1 VHKLLAKQLRNVTDA
16 DGKVDADKLVAI
28 VERTYEEFDRERRL
42 NDRASKLMEEELMAA
57 NDVIRLRGEQRLTG
71 TLESAPCAL
80 ALVDAQWVMQN
91 VNTAMAWLCGKPHEA
106 LIGRPC
112 FAALAEASSDI
123 PPGMLERLHKGQTVE
138 CEIGGRWYLAEA
150 RGLGD
155 GSWALALSDVTAL
168 KERETAL
175 LLARDSAESAN
186 RLKSHFLA
194 TMSHELRTPL
204 NAILGFSEIV
214 REKMFGRG
222 EEACDRY
229 ADYAASIHTCG
240 AHLLELISDVLDL
253 SKIDAGSFA
262 LNHEPLD
269 LGVVTNAVLEL
280 VAPQAQGG
288 SVTLVPFT
296 SSGSRMIEADSRA
309 VKQILLNLL
318 ANAVKFTPAGG
329 EVDVTMQ
336 PDGGDVLVTVRDTGI
351 GIAPE
356 HLESVFEAF
365 HQGDPRVS
373 RRFEGTG
380 LGLSITK
387 RLVEQHDGTI
397 WIESELGSG
406 TRVMVRLPRRAVK
419 PEQQAAVAP
428 KPVRAP
434 RTQRPSKVRAT
445 ATTR

>member
-1 VHKLLAKQLRNVTDA
+1 VHKLLAKQLRNVADA
-16 DGKVDADKLVAI
+16 DGKVDVDKLTAI
-28 VERTYEEFDRERRL
+28 VERTYDEFDRERRL

-71 TLESAPCAL
+71 TLEGAPCAL
-80 ALVDAQWVMQN
+80 ALVDAHWVMQN
-91 VNTAMAWLCGKPHEA
+91 VNTAMAGLCGKPHEA

-112 FAALAEASSDI
+112 FAALTEASSDV
-123 PPGMLERLHKGQTVE
+123 PPGMLERLHNGQPVE
-138 CEIGGRWYLAEA
+138 CEIAGRWYLAEA

-155 GSWALALSDVTAL
+155 GSWALAFSDVTAL

-240 AHLLELISDVLDL
+240 THLLELISDVLDL

-262 LNHEPLD
+262 LNPEPLD
-269 LGVVTNAVLEL
+269 IGVVTNAVLEL
-280 VAPQAQGG
+280 VAPQAHRGH
-288 SVTLVPFT
+288 VTLVPFA

-309 VKQILLNLL
+309 VKQVLLNLL

-336 PDGGDVLVTVRDTGI
+336 PDGGDVLITVRDTGI

-387 RLVEQHDGTI
+387 RLVEQHDGKI

-406 TRVMVRLPRRAVK
+406 TRVTVRLPRRPAK
-419 PEQQAAVAP
+419 PEQQAAPKPARAP
-428 KPVRAP
+428 K
-434 RTQRPSKVRAT
+434 TQRPSKARAT
-445 ATTR
+445 VTTR

>member
-1 VHKLLAKQLRNVTDA
+1 MHKLLAKQLRNVVDA
-16 DGKVDADKLVAI
+16 DGKVDVEKLTAI
-28 VERTYEEFDRERRL
+28 VERTYDEFDRERRL

-80 ALVDAQWVMQN
+80 ALLDAHWVMQN
-91 VNTAMAWLCGKPHEA
+91 VNTAMAGLCGKPHDA

-112 FAALAEASSDI
+112 FAALAEADSDI
-123 PPGMLERLHKGQTVE
+123 PTDMLERLHNGQPVE

-150 RGLGD
+150 RELGD
-155 GSWALALSDVTAL
+155 GSRALAFSDVTAL

-222 EEACDRY
+222 EVACDRY
-229 ADYAASIHTCG
+229 ADYAASIHACG

-253 SKIDAGSFA
+253 SKIDAGSFT

-269 LGVVTNAVLEL
+269 IGIVTNAVLEL
-280 VAPQAQGG
+280 VAPQAHRGN
-288 SVTLVPFT
+288 VTLVPFAST
-296 SSGSRMIEADSRA
+296 GSRTIEADSRA

-329 EVDVTMQ
+329 EVEVTMQ
-336 PDGGDVLVTVRDTGI
+336 ADGSDVLLTVRDTGI

-387 RLVEQHDGTI
+387 RLVEQHDGKI
-397 WIESELGSG
+397 WIESELGLG
-406 TRVMVRLPRRAVK
+406 TRVMVSLPRRAAK
-419 PEQQAAVAP
+419 PVRQTAP
-428 KPVRAP
+428 KPARAS
-434 RTQRPSKVRAT
+434 RTQRPSKAQAA

>member
-1 VHKLLAKQLRNVTDA
+1 VHKLLAKQLRNVAGA

-42 NDRASKLMEEELMAA
+42 NDRASKLMEEELLAA
-57 NDVIRLRGEQRLTG
+57 NEVIRVRGEQRLTG

-80 ALVDAQWVMQN
+80 ALVDAQWEIQN
-91 VNTAMAWLCGKPHEA
+91 VNAAMAALCGSSAEV
-106 LIGRPC
+106 LIGQPC
-112 FAALAEASSDI
+112 FAALTAASSDI
-123 PPGMLERLHKGQTVE
+123 PPGMLERLHKGQSVE

-155 GSWALALSDVTAL
+155 GSWGLAFSDVTAL

-204 NAILGFSEIV
+204 NAILGFSEII
-214 REKMFGRG
+214 REKMFGRD
-222 EEACDRY
+222 EQSCDRY

-240 AHLLELISDVLDL
+240 KHLLDLISDVLDL

-262 LNHEPLD
+262 LNPEPLD
-269 LGVVTNAVLEL
+269 IGTVTNAVFEL
-280 VAPQAQGG
+280 VAPQAQRGN
-288 SVTLVPFT
+288 VMLAPFVP
-296 SSGSRMIEADSRA
+296 SGSRMIEADSRA

-329 EVDVTMQ
+329 EVEVTMQ
-336 PDGGDVLVTVRDTGI
+336 PQGNDVLITVRDTGI

-356 HLESVFEAF
+356 HLESVFDAF

-373 RRFEGTG
+373 RRYEGTG

-387 RLVEQHDGTI
+387 RLVEQHSGKI
-397 WIESELGSG
+397 WIESELGLG
-406 TRVMVRLPRRAVK
+406 TRVMVSLPRRAAKQV
-419 PEQQAAVAP
+419 AAAP
-428 KPVRAP
+428 KPQRAA
-434 RTQRPSKVRAT
+434 RTQPPSRSPAAAT
-445 ATTR
+445 RR